1 MRSAQL
7 KVNCKCDAFT
17 FASLLSLTVDAAP
30 PQLRRPPLDD
40 AARGLFAGA
49 SRRVRALRT
58 IAWVDPGSEGDRAR
72 GGLDGGAPPEVA
84 YRLRPG
90 APRA

>member
-17 FASLLSLTVDAAP
+17 FASLLSLAADAAL

-40 AARGLFAGA
+40 AARSLFAGA
-49 SRRVRALRT
+49 SWRVRVILT
-58 IAWVDPGSEGDRAR
+58 IVRINPGEADRAR
-72 GGLDGGAPPEVA
+72 DWLDGGAPPEVA

>member
-1 MRSAQL
+1 M
-7 KVNCKCDAFT
+7 KVNCKCYAFVFT
-17 FASLLSLTVDAAP
+17 SLLSLAVDAAP

-49 SRRVRALRT
+49 SRRVRSLRT
-58 IAWVDPGSEGDRAR
+58 IVWVNPGSEGDRAR
-72 GGLDGGAPPEVA
+72 AWLDGGAPPEVA